1 MSTQSST
8 ASILHLH
15 QIHKSYGDSLAVDGV
30 SLTLQPG
37 EILALLGPSGCGKTT
52 LLRLMG
58 GFERPDQGTV
68 ALGGQVVAGPSA
80 WVPPEQRSVGMVF
93 QNFALF
99 PHLTVEKNV
108 AFGLRGAGAGD
119 RLQAAL
125 QLVGLGGFAQRYPH
139 ELSGGQQQRVALA
152 RALAPQPKV
161 ILLDEPLSSLDVQ
174 VRLHLRQEVRR
185 ILKATGISAVFVT
198 HDQEEALSLA
208 DRVGVMRE
216 GTLEQVGTPED
227 LYRHPASQFVAEFVT
242 QANFLPARLEG
253 TTWVTPVGQFPVPPG
268 VTAQAGTLMVRQE
281 DLHLIPQEAGM
292 VVVGDRQ
299 FLGREYTYRLD
310 APSAPSLYARTPSN
324 VPPLALGTPVQLQV
338 AAAALTLF
346 PA

>member
-1 MSTQSST
+1 MTMPASSDT
-8 ASILHLH
+8 LSPGASPAPLLEVS
-15 QIHKSYGDSLAVDGV
+15 QLQKAYGGSLVVDV
-30 SLTLQPG
+30 ASLTLQVG

-58 GFERPDQGTV
+58 GFERPDRGTV
-68 ALGGQVVAGPSA
+68 SLGGQVVASPSA

-108 AFGLRGAGAGD
+108 AFGLRGATAGD
-119 RLQAAL
+119 RRQAAL

-227 LYRHPASQFVAEFVT
+227 LYRQPASRFVAEFVT
-242 QANFLPARLEG
+242 QANFFPARLEG
-253 TTWVTPVGQFPVPPG
+253 ATWVTPVGRF
-268 VTAQAGTLMVRQE
+268 
-281 DLHLIPQEAGM
+281 
-292 VVVGDRQ
+292 
-299 FLGREYTYRLD
+299 
-310 APSAPSLYARTPSN
+310 ARRIS
-324 VPPLALGTPVQLQV
+324 V
-338 AAAALTLF
+338 
-346 PA
+346 